1 MQPNLSKISTKNA
14 TQQNNI
20 TKFAH
25 NKRKAI
31 MKKIISNDIVTL
43 RSLEATDLDVL
54 YRWEN
59 DSSLWTASNTSAP
72 SPKSFLWQYLQNY
85 DSDIYN
91 TRQLRLMITLTGTGE
106 PVGTVDLVNFD
117 PLNNRAELGLMVDS
131 AHGGKGYA
139 SEALK
144 LTIGYA
150 RDFLGL
156 FQIYALVQ
164 VDNTACISLLEK
176 HGFVT
181 NGLLKQWINHGT
193 EQHDVNIMQLIF

>member
-1 MQPNLSKISTKNA
+1 
-14 TQQNNI
+14 
-20 TKFAH
+20 
-25 NKRKAI
+25 

-54 YRWEN
+54 YGWEN
-59 DSSLWTASNTSAP
+59 DSSLWTASNTTSP
-72 SPKSFLWQYLQNY
+72 SPKSYLWQYLQNY

-106 PVGTVDLVNFD
+106 PVGTVDLINFD

-131 AHGGKGYA
+131 AHEGKGYA
-139 SEALK
+139 GEALK

-150 RDFLGL
+150 RDYLGL
-156 FQIYALVQ
+156 FQIYALVD
-164 VDNTACISLLEK
+164 VDNKACISVLKK

-181 NGLLKQWINHGT
+181 NGVLKQWINHGA
-193 EQHDVNIMQLIF
+193 EVHDVEIMQLIF